1 MRIKD
6 KFLTRWQERIY
17 VKSKIERLC
26 SIMQDQNY
34 LTFIRAFMLKLDDA
48 GEFMLLKKKLDAKR
62 KAKAW
67 QVLKQ
72 DWLLGRMGKSLY
84 KRYEASLMQRVLF
97 SLRQNHF

>member
-1 MRIKD
+1 MFVAQKLNR
-6 KFLTRWQERIY
+6 
-17 VKSKIERLC
+17 VC

>member
-1 MRIKD
+1 M
-6 KFLTRWQERIY
+6 Y